1 MPPEDTGTPG
11 CPGGSVNASHHCPD
25 PQCACTTPAED
36 AATRLLMPR
45 TPDSLALDSQQKPS
59 AKRWKCGAAE
69 LTRQVDNI

>member
-1 MPPEDTGTPG
+1 MR
-11 CPGGSVNASHHCPD
+11 V
-25 PQCACTTPAED
+25 TTAPIRSAPALHPAED